1 MISPVNP
8 ESRRAVATRCVILSL
23 LALTAC
29 LPQHPASDLPPAS
42 PQSTAII
49 RPAMATFPVPGGIVA
64 PPEAI
69 APEPATPLAA
79 PGKIPASPAQETSA
93 TRAADVEAGYTS
105 RASYYAKRFN
115 GRRTFTGERYD
126 PEKLTAASR
135 DLPLQS
141 LARVINPAN
150 GREVT
155 VRIND
160 LPRKRKTP
168 LIDLS
173 RAAAREL
180 GFLGKGMIRV
190 RVIPLTSP
198 SPATPSTV
206 P

>member
-1 MISPVNP
+1 MMSPVNP
-8 ESRRAVATRCVILSL
+8 DSRRALAMLAL
-23 LALTAC
+23 LVLTAC
-29 LPQHPASDLPPAS
+29 LPQQPAAPPR
-42 PQSTAII
+42 STAII
-49 RPAMATFPVPGGIVA
+49 RPARATFPVAGGIVA
-64 PPEAI
+64 PPQAT
-69 APEPATPLAA
+69 APLPATPLAA
-79 PGKIPASPAQETSA
+79 PPAIPTTLAQETPG
-93 TRAADVEAGYTS
+93 TNAAAEAGYTS

-115 GRRTFTGERYD
+115 GRRTYTGERYD

-190 RVIPLTSP
+190 RVIPLTTTLPGNKDS
-198 SPATPSTV
+198 
-206 P
+206 